1 MDMAVPANMCS
12 IGVIVVVG
20 VLALPILGL
29 LGFHINL
36 VARGRTTNEQV
47 TGKFASGYNP
57 FDMSFWR
64 NCVHALCYSQYP
76 T

>member
-1 MDMAVPANMCS
+1 
-12 IGVIVVVG
+12 
-20 VLALPILGL
+20 
-29 LGFHINL
+29 